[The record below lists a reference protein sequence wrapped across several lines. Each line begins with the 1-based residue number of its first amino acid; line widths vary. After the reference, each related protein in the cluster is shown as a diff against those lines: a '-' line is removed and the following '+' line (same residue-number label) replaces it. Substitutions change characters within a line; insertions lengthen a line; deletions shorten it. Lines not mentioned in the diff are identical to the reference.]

1 MCHGVM
7 DGGFIM
13 PALGV
18 RVWVTLVYGQVV
30 AVRVS

>member
-18 RVWVTLVYGQVV
+18 RVWGDLGIWSGGG
-30 AVRVS
+30 REG